1 MASLSEINAS
11 LLTLR
16 QQKENAENELTA
28 ARRQYELY
36 NTAEWQQWIDN
47 YYARRRALNEGER
60 NEFSCLGISNKNE
73 RNNCTTQLQNY
84 LNSKK
89 DDLEFV
95 LKVRTRARLKAA
107 ETRLETAE
115 QDVTDKEDELAV
127 AKEIEKELSKQGL
140 TSEAVEAAAV
150 EGEKQKAIIYSA
162 QADALAKQAE
172 IDNQARRVR
181 NYIILGVIGIVVI
194 VGTIWL
200 IQKLRKKKK

>member
-1 MASLSEINAS
+1 MASLSEINDE
-11 LLTLR
+11 LLILR
-16 QQKENAENELTA
+16 QKKENAENELTA

-36 NTAEWQQWIDN
+36 NTTEWQKWIDN

-95 LKVRTRARLKAA
+95 LKVRTRERLDAA
-107 ETRLETAE
+107 ESRFSAAE
-115 QDVTDKEDELAV
+115 QAVTDKEEELAV
-127 AKEIEKELSKQGL
+127 AKEVEKELSKQGL
-140 TSEAVEAAAV
+140 TPEALE
-150 EGEKQKAIIYSA
+150 EQLKERERQKADIYKA
-162 QADALAKQAE
+162 QADAIAE
-172 IDNQARRVR
+172 QSAIDNQARRLR
-181 NYIILGVIGIVVI
+181 NYIILSVVGIVII